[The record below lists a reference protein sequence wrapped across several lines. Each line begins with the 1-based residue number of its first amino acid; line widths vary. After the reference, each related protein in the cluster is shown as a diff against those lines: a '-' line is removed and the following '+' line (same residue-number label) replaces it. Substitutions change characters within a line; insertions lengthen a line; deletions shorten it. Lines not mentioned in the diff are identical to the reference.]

1 VPSLLGQGFT
11 PSLTS
16 AGFTKKWHDTPFLSR
31 RQEVAVTVEYN
42 KQSDLGMVSKQADAA
57 QMTQANEHVDVAI
70 PGDIQFSGLRQ
81 YTLYAH
87 ALALAR
93 LHDRR
98 ATGYTVHV
106 NDFHRHSVAP
116 VPKHKEYAAQAKQIA
131 EQTLHASDKDL
142 DKLASQLVALN
153 KGHGWSKSRQLDD
166 QMRYAA
172 WEALCAENTEA
183 KQDVMRMSEDT
194 ARFDPVMKK
203 LHSLLHRDAQSAKAA
218 QTRNEDSRLAGKQID
233 QNLARWVEEARTR
246 FPNDDQLAEAVVQQQ
261 IRDVCDEA
269 LKRDRWSPVRKRRR
283 TERIIEDRI
292 EKIKSMFKAAPF

>member
-1 VPSLLGQGFT
+1 
-11 PSLTS
+11 
-16 AGFTKKWHDTPFLSR
+16 
-31 RQEVAVTVEYN
+31 
-42 KQSDLGMVSKQADAA
+42 
-57 QMTQANEHVDVAI
+57 
-70 PGDIQFSGLRQ
+70 
-81 YTLYAH
+81 
-87 ALALAR
+87 
-93 LHDRR
+93 
-98 ATGYTVHV
+98 
-106 NDFHRHSVAP
+106 

-218 QTRNEDSRLAGKQID
+218 QTRNEDSRLIKTSPDG
-233 QNLARWVEEARTR
+233 
-246 FPNDDQLAEAVVQQQ
+246 
-261 IRDVCDEA
+261 
-269 LKRDRWSPVRKRRR
+269 LKRRGPGFRMTISWQKQWSSSKFETCATRL
-283 TERIIEDRI
+283 
-292 EKIKSMFKAAPF
+292 